1 MEAKYVTYI
10 NNVRERG
17 RRSACISLRID
28 ELPKKEKTV
37 KKPHETQT
45 LFLFVRGLNRPA
57 RLLSESCAKVK
68 KLAYVCSKIYI
79 REKINLHT
87 TEKLFPYVRSQILIK
102 DEVDI
107 YLCDHKNRKIN
118 HYINRIKNMSQC
130 EEPQKNSSLITLS
143 PLVFMITDRME
154 QSEQNEK
161 KKLNTPKDNIFP
173 KRMEVKNNL
182 NKASSRLCC

>member
-1 MEAKYVTYI
+1 METRYATYALRYARDVSGLCVSPSEYVCL
-10 NNVRERG
+10 RQRG
-17 RRSACISLRID
+17 
-28 ELPKKEKTV
+28 KTV
-37 KKPHETQT
+37 KMPYESPI
-45 LFLFVRGLNRPA
+45 LFVRNPNGIV
-57 RLLSESCAKVK
+57 RLLSEPHTETQTT
-68 KLAYVCSKIYI
+68 AYVCSKIYI

-182 NKASSRLCC
+182 NKVSSRLCC